1 MAWVGLRSSSWLVKT
16 IWQTAPIGSNR
27 AKKTSTV
34 LAAVSSPR
42 GVRGTDAT
50 IESAPA
56 PGRAGTVGALTRQY
70 SHGYHRLP
78 SRHTGCD
85 HFVTRR

>member
-27 AKKTSTV
+27 ARNTNTV

-56 PGRAGTVGALTRQY
+56 PGRAGTVGALTAQY
-70 SHGYHRLP
+70 SHGYHR
-78 SRHTGCD
+78 
-85 HFVTRR
+85 